1 MRSGMVTLLGRPNV
15 GKSSLVNAMVG
26 RKVSIVTSRP
36 QTTRHR
42 VQAVLNRDDAVQIV
56 FVDTPGLHLG
66 GKRALNQLL
75 NETAANSLDGIDLVL
90 LVIEAGRWTDEDENA
105 LARVRRLDVPVGLVV
120 NKVDRYRD
128 KTALLP
134 FLQEVAARHDF
145 AFVVPVSAEMRA
157 NLEALSDEIAALMPE
172 GPQLFPPEQQVGHD
186 DAFASAEIIREK
198 LMRNLRKELPHALAV
213 TIDSYV
219 EEGRLVRIEAVVWVE
234 RDGQKKIVIG
244 EGGGVLKRIGTQ
256 ARQELERMLGRRVF
270 LRIWVRVREKWTDDP
285 RALRA
290 FGYHID

>member
-42 VQAVLNRDDAVQIV
+42 VQAVQNRDDGVQIV

-75 NETAANSLDGIDLVL
+75 NETAAASLDGIDLVL
-90 LVIEAGRWTDEDENA
+90 LVIEAGRWTDEDEYA
-105 LARVRRLDVPVGLVV
+105 LTRVRRLEIPVGLVV

-134 FLQEVAARHDF
+134 FLQDVATRHDF

-157 NLEALSDEIAALMPE
+157 NIDALSDEIAAHMPE
-172 GPQLFPPEQQVGHD
+172 GPQLFPADQLVGHD

-213 TIDSYV
+213 TIDRYA

-270 LRIWVRVREKWTDDP
+270 LRVWVRVREKWTDDP

-290 FGYHID
+290 FGYHSD